1 MLTPPSILDINKG
14 GSSSGPANKVLTVE
28 EVLFVA
34 GGRLTWLDLGP
45 VLASL
50 DKDLKPK

>member
-1 MLTPPSILDINKG
+1 MLTPSILDINKG
-14 GSSSGPANKVLTVE
+14 GSSSGPANKVLTV
-28 EVLFVA
+28 VVVVVVVA
-34 GGRLTWLDLGP
+34 AALRLLDLGP

>member
-1 MLTPPSILDINKG
+1 MLDINKG
-14 GSSSGPANKVLTVE
+14 GSSSPANRVPIADEEGVTVAPDVVT
-28 EVLFVA
+28 EVL
-34 GGRLTWLDLGP
+34 GQLDLGP